1 MPLTVGEVFDDLPGS
16 SDISRFIVKVV
27 RSPPTP
33 DELDF
38 PLRYVSLAPESSA
51 RPQKRRLMHA
61 EPIWD
66 NQHRGENAQSWGSD
80 GLTNDDGRASKRRKI
95 QNPVSNPL
103 FGSDR
108 PMFPSEGLQDG
119 VYNSSQTTVRRL
131 SPRGQIVDY
140 PGSSSRKRMYV
151 ILGRDIGLIV

>member
-1 MPLTVGEVFDDLPGS
+1 MTVGEVFDDLPGS

-27 RSPPTP
+27 RSPLTP

-51 RPQKRRLMHA
+51 RPQKRRLMHT

-66 NQHRGENAQSWGSD
+66 NQHRGENAQSWGSN

-95 QNPVSNPL
+95 QNSVSNPL

-108 PMFPSEGLQDG
+108 PMFPTEGLQDG
-119 VYNSSQTTVRRL
+119 VYNSSQTIVGRL

-151 ILGRDIGLIV
+151 ILGRDKELII